1 MTRRFN
7 SGEVEAGFGK
17 LTRHHVQHPGDG
29 LVLRDG
35 KEHFGWYYVDGK
47 KRFFMSSKMPPPGKT
62 IGPGRLKSLVNYMR
76 LTEAEFADLCDCALT
91 GPQYHAIIAE
101 RIEQGLL

>member
-7 SGEVEAGFGK
+7 SGEVETGFGK
-17 LTRHHVQHPGDG
+17 LTRHHIQHPGDG

-47 KRFFMSSKMPPPGKT
+47 KRFQMSNKMPPQGQT
-62 IGPGRLKSLVNYMR
+62 IGRGRLKSLMDYMR
-76 LTEAEFADLCDCALT
+76 LTESEFANLCDCPLS
-91 GPQYHAIIAE
+91 GPQYHAMMVE
-101 RIEQGLL
+101 RVKNGLI